1 MASNSGRKS
10 GSSARSTSRKRV
22 VIGAQETVRVSYSKD
37 KPQVESERRRTQRQT
52 RASSARPG
60 MTGPKPTGAGRKISN
75 VKRDERERRRRGLAR
90 RRLLVV
96 LALGALVSAIV
107 WGLVGL
113 WRGPV
118 FSIKKVVVVG
128 TTRLTRAAVIKE
140 AAIPSD
146 ATLLR
151 LSAKGIEDRLT
162 SDPWVASAH
171 VSRTFPSTLV
181 VTIVE
186 RTPAA
191 LVDAGGTALW
201 LVDKDGYWL
210 GPRSANGTG
219 AIVTIR
225 DIMELAPKAGTRS
238 SSSELRNALA
248 VLAGLSEQL
257 RAMIKTISAPTVDT
271 TALITTGDI
280 QIFVGGSDNIAK
292 KDLIARDILSR
303 QKKVVYVN
311 VRVVE
316 RPTWRGLTITN

>member
-1 MASNSGRKS
+1 MVSNSGRKS

-60 MTGPKPTGAGRKISN
+60 MSGPKPTGVGRKISN

-96 LALGALVSAIV
+96 LALGALLSAIV

-151 LSAKGIEDRLT
+151 VSAKRIEDRLT

-210 GPRSANGTG
+210 GPRSVNDTG

-225 DIMELAPKAGTRS
+225 DIVGLAPKAGIRS
-238 SSSELRNALA
+238 ASSELRNALT

-271 TALITTGDI
+271 TALITAGDI

-316 RPTWRGLTITN
+316 RPTWRGLAITN